1 MPYYQYCRRNGI
13 TPFIDLNEK
22 RGIKEKYKEDF
33 TIGEDGIP
41 VCKAGTKMNHDGVE
55 ISKARI
61 KFRCPLASRGVS
73 QSSMPEFRW
82 HDQSEF
88 REII

>member
-41 VCKAGTKMNHDGVE
+41 VCKAGTKMNHDGVKWE
-55 ISKARI
+55 YPKVQCQNFAGMINQNSERSSK
-61 KFRCPLASRGVS
+61 
-73 QSSMPEFRW
+73 
-82 HDQSEF
+82 
-88 REII
+88 